1 MEFELQGH
9 ALLRTSQGRFRYQQ
23 DHKKY
28 YLISYDCFGGKFHPN
43 PVPTRTCR
51 YHTSFYV
58 SLCVPL
64 ERHRATWSGS
74 NIERRVSQAS
84 EASAKSRLCPTH
96 TKRLDQKHSSNRYL
110 ELDIDL
116 LDQIDGVF
124 CSPFGAV
131 SYGDRPLNEDALIIH
146 DRSFPDE
153 ASVNAST
160 VPATEIDIV
169 YDGAHAIATQIEEV
183 ERRFPGLARMM
194 SGDAVALS
202 GIFQLMLI
210 TAANLPGLYPRL
222 GLNDD
227 LRWFLVILSVERFNV
242 IPRARFIRSQPPT
255 AEVLMDASDS
265 GLCVTFNEEER
276 AAIKTDRPSTFGS
289 SIRELM
295 SAVFS
300 ALMWELKW
308 ASGSNNHDVHVRSS
322 HTDNTSVVS
331 WNNKRSTRNP
341 FTQLL
346 LQILALQ
353 EVSYNVYSAA
363 AHTPCSENV
372 MADAG
377 CRIRESRLKVVIL
390 SNLPSGWLSSLG
402 AHGSSRRFGRAA
414 PSGSSSGLI
423 PALILPG
430 VALMGIVVPVHAEL
444 AMVAPRSNCCIHSLF
459 GMNRRSGNY
468 YGTICAKLCAVCWR
482 HCFECDYDQGVSAQ
496 HTLLLRGITDSQ
508 PTFSCNNPSRRVY
521 FAGYTHIWTSHE
533 LAINCCGYLFIGRK
547 YHPFVLRLSDIR
559 FCSKA
564 DQPVKPH

>member
-1 MEFELQGH
+1 MEFELQGGVF
-9 ALLRTSQGRFRYQQ
+9 A
-23 DHKKY
+23 
-28 YLISYDCFGGKFHPN
+28 ISWITKSSRSVVASYRGQFHPN

-131 SYGDRPLNEDALIIH
+131 SYGDRPLNEDARVIH
-146 DRSFPDE
+146 DRSFPEE

-169 YDGAHAIATQIEEV
+169 YDGAHAIATRIEEV

-222 GLNDD
+222 G
-227 LRWFLVILSVERFNV
+227 RSYYRTK
-242 IPRARFIRSQPPT
+242 SQPPT

-300 ALMWELKW
+300 ALMSELKW
-308 ASGSNNHDVHVRSS
+308 ASGSDNHDVHVRSS

-353 EVSYNVYSAA
+353 EVS
-363 AHTPCSENV
+363 
-372 MADAG
+372 
-377 CRIRESRLKVVIL
+377 
-390 SNLPSGWLSSLG
+390 
-402 AHGSSRRFGRAA
+402 
-414 PSGSSSGLI
+414 
-423 PALILPG
+423 
-430 VALMGIVVPVHAEL
+430 
-444 AMVAPRSNCCIHSLF
+444 
-459 GMNRRSGNY
+459 
-468 YGTICAKLCAVCWR
+468 
-482 HCFECDYDQGVSAQ
+482 
-496 HTLLLRGITDSQ
+496 
-508 PTFSCNNPSRRVY
+508 
-521 FAGYTHIWTSHE
+521 
-533 LAINCCGYLFIGRK
+533 
-547 YHPFVLRLSDIR
+547 
-559 FCSKA
+559 
-564 DQPVKPH
+564 